1 MNQTTWQKLD
11 EMFAEAPF
19 MRAEPVEESE
29 VVETARIFGF
39 QLPEDYQQF
48 VCRYGG
54 ATVGPFS
61 IYGLR
66 AADTMGRSEASAFEV
81 TKRFRSEGWHG
92 VADALVISADHSGN
106 PIYLKR
112 NGEIWITDH
121 DFGGSSKIADHFE
134 DYLLNKCLI

>member
-1 MNQTTWQKLD
+1 MNQTTWEILD
-11 EMFAEAPF
+11 DMFAEAPF
-19 MRAEPVEESE
+19 MRAESVEESE
-29 VVETARIFGF
+29 VVEAARVFGF

-66 AADTMGRSEASAFEV
+66 AADTMGRNEASAFEV
-81 TKRFRSEGWHG
+81 TKRFRSEGWDG

-106 PIYLKR
+106 PVYLR
-112 NGEIWITDH
+112 DL
-121 DFGGSSKIADHFE
+121 
-134 DYLLNKCLI
+134 DYGP